1 MKKIIIVGYF
11 ISVSSLVFAQQ
22 SINPKI
28 TTEQEIVALALQNSA
43 AIRASGLAIRQNQE
57 LLKSAYNLPN
67 VDLFTDSPSGLFY
80 TIGVNQTIQ
89 HPRVYKRQYQL
100 QKQQI
105 VLSEKEKG
113 ITENDIIF
121 KAKNLFLN
129 LQFAESLMN
138 QYRYQ
143 DSLYNQIS
151 MGAKRQFEAG
161 QIDYLAKT
169 FAESQANEIHNQYTQ
184 AQADVKTIIRTLQ
197 QYLGVNVPLEGI
209 NLQKRMS
216 DVPMGLLDSTI
227 FEKNPTLL
235 FLKQTE
241 ILNKELV
248 AVEKARSLPGL
259 MFGYY
264 NQSVKETGFDL
275 RFRFGLSVPLW
286 FGQYKS
292 KITAA
297 QTGFQLAE
305 QQTKAQAQALSV
317 EAQQAQGDFI
327 KYKQSLE
334 YYENTGLKQ
343 SDEII
348 NTADRLF
355 KGGQNDYVSFLRTI
369 NDAYVI
375 KQRYWETLRNYNQSL
390 LNINYLTG
398 NQ

>member
-1 MKKIIIVGYF
+1 MKIVVVIYF
-11 ISVSSLVFAQQ
+11 SLFTVMSFAQKT
-22 SINPKI
+22 I
-28 TTEQEIVALALQNSA
+28 TEQEIVVLALENSA
-43 AIRASGLAIRQNQE
+43 AIRASGLAVRQNRE
-57 LLKSAYNLPN
+57 LLKSAFNIPN
-67 VDLFTDSPSGLFY
+67 VDVFTDSPTGLFY

-89 HPRVYKRQYQL
+89 NPSVYKRQYQL

-121 KAKNLFLN
+121 RAKNLFLN
-129 LQFAESLMN
+129 LQFTESLVG

-143 DSLYNQIS
+143 DSLYNQIRT
-151 MGAKRQFEAG
+151 GASRQFEAG

-169 FAESQANEIHNQYTQ
+169 FAESQANEIRNQY
-184 AQADVKTIIRTLQ
+184 AQARADVQSNKRALQ
-197 QYLGVNVPLEGI
+197 QFLGVAVPLEGI
-209 NLQKRMS
+209 NLQKRIS
-216 DVPMGLLDSTI
+216 DLPLVLMDSTA
-227 FEKNPTLL
+227 FEQNPTLL
-235 FLKQTE
+235 FLRQTE
-241 ILNKELV
+241 ILNKEQI
-248 AVEKARSLPGL
+248 AVEKARSLPGF
-259 MFGYY
+259 MVGFY
-264 NQSVKETGFDL
+264 NQGVKETGLEL
-275 RFRFGLSVPLW
+275 RFRFGLSVPIW

-297 QTGFQLAE
+297 QTGFQIA
-305 QQTKAQAQALSV
+305 QQRSKAQTQALSV
-317 EAQQAQGDFI
+317 EVQQAQGDFL
-327 KYKQSLE
+327 KYRQSLD

-348 NTADRLF
+348 NTASRLF